1 MGLEIHAIGIDRTF
15 QCSYIGFA
23 NLRNQIAKAYDED
36 FYKIYSD
43 IKMCLSHTSEWEN
56 AINNVIAKKQFPD
69 EDEDILDFFFSSD
82 CGGSISHKTCK
93 KIHDLIKDID
103 FAGCVFTYGAYS
115 DGKDY
120 EHFKDFLKTCY
131 SKRNRMRWD

>member
-1 MGLEIHAIGIDRTF
+1 MGLEIHATSIDRTF
-15 QCSYIGFA
+15 QCSYTGFA

-43 IKMCLSHTSEWEN
+43 TKMCLSYTSEWEK
-56 AINNVIAKKQFPD
+56 AINNIIAKKQFPD

-93 KIHDLIKDID
+93 KIYDLIKDIN
-103 FAGCVFTYGAYS
+103 FAGYIFTYSAYS

-131 SKRNRMRWD
+131 SKRCRMKWD

>member
-1 MGLEIHAIGIDRTF
+1 MGLKIHATGIDRAF

-43 IKMCLSHTSEWEN
+43 TKMCLSHISEWEK
-56 AINNVIAKKQFPD
+56 AINDIIAKKQFPD

-93 KIHDLIKDID
+93 KIYNLIKDID
-103 FAGCVFTYGAYS
+103 FTGYIFTYGAYS

-120 EHFKDFLKTCY
+120 EYFKDFLKDCY
-131 SKRNRMRWD
+131 SKRHRMRWN